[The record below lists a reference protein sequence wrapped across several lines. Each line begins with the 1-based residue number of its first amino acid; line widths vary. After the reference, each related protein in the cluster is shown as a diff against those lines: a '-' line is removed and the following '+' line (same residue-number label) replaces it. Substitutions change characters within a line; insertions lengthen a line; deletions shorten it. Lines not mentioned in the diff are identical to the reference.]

1 MPKTNLKSIFL
12 KHRGRCLAD
21 SRLTMHD
28 CKYYQPCQDTK
39 NPTRCKYLD
48 GEYCLKEESIYEP

>member
-1 MPKTNLKSIFL
+1 MPLHDIHAIFL
-12 KHRGRCLAD
+12 KSKGRCLAD